1 MGYDLKT
8 RNGYNMYEMSSML
21 QKAIR
26 RSDVR
31 HAVYAAY
38 ELSLNFRNYMWKR
51 IYTCSAEDC
60 YGIITKEIV
69 ALKQADDFVNAGAKK
84 GSTNDLFIAKAIIL
98 LCLARKNRDAD
109 YVACNFM
116 WGDKLLTDEEFDK
129 FVDKDLVNKYCTEG
143 IDYIPD
149 YVFDCH
155 TWKGKA
161 NGKTKLDM
169 IQTEQKALKPY
180 QPSLFDEGDWS
191 EFFNHVAPKFPDKVK
206 EFQKG
211 KVLDPTE
218 KKEEQSEKPNEQF
231 DIW

>member
-1 MGYDLKT
+1 MAYDIKT
-8 RNGYNMYEMSSML
+8 RNGYNMYEMRSML

-38 ELSLNFRNYMWKR
+38 ELSLNYRMYMWKSLF
-51 IYTCSAEDC
+51 TCSVEDC

-69 ALKQADDFVNAGAKK
+69 ALKQADDFVNTNAKK
-84 GSTNDLFIAKAIIL
+84 GDTNDLFIAKAVIL

-116 WGDKLLTDEEFDK
+116 WGDKLLTDEEYNE
-129 FVDKDLVNKYCTEG
+129 FVDQDLIQRYIIEG
-143 IDYIPD
+143 IDCIPD

-155 TWKGKA
+155 TWQGKV

-169 IQTEQKALKPY
+169 IQDEQKSLEPY
-180 QPSLFDEGDWS
+180 QPSLFDEGNWA
-191 EFFNHVAPKFPDKVK
+191 EFFNHCPVK
-206 EFQKG
+206 YDEREKLSEFQKG
-211 KVLDPTE
+211 KVLDPTQ
-218 KKEEQSEKPNEQF
+218 KM
-231 DIW
+231 